1 MSNQIIV
8 VGGGLSGLSAAH
20 TILEHG
26 MNVLVIDKNAFFGG
40 NSTKATSGIN
50 GALTRSQI
58 ALGIKDSVE
67 AFYDDTAKSAR
78 DMLRP
83 DLVKVLTGRSASAV
97 EWLQD
102 KFKLDLSLVSRLG
115 GHSFPRT
122 HRGKEKMPGMTITY
136 ALMETIEDLSISEPH
151 RVKLIK
157 KARVTNLIKENGAVV
172 GVEYEHHNQP
182 GVKVQAWGPV
192 VLATG
197 GYAADFSSDSLLKK
211 YRPELWD
218 LPTTNGDHT
227 TGDGIKMSLA
237 IGGKTI
243 NMEMIQVHPTGLVDP
258 REPDAKVKFL
268 AAEALRGVG
277 GLLLQADGKRFCDEL
292 GHRDYVT
299 GMMWKNKFP
308 IRLVL
313 NTAAAK
319 EIEWHCKHYVG
330 RGLMRYFKNGEELAK
345 EIGIPP
351 AELQKTFDE
360 YNLIAEGKVKDP
372 WGKKYF
378 QNGPI
383 KMDQDFHVA
392 QMAPVLHYTMGG
404 VDINDRASIKDTTD
418 TPIPG
423 LFAAGEMCGGVHG
436 ANRLG
441 GSSLLGCVVFGR
453 TAGDSVCEYQK
464 SNPVVGSGAAA
475 AAAAAT
481 AHTVS
486 VPGGFTTSVTVD
498 PNGQKINLEISWGK
512 ASGAP
517 ATSAPAPAPAPAPAL
532 RSITA
537 AEVAKHDKEDD
548 CWVIVNGQVL
558 DVTKFLPDH
567 PGGKKAIL
575 IFAGRDATVEFNMLH
590 KPDVVE
596 KYAPES
602 VIGVLN
608 TDSLP
613 SRPAKI

>member
-50 GALTRSQI
+50 GALTRTQI
-58 ALGIKDSVE
+58 QLGIKDSVE

-83 DLVKVLTGRSASAV
+83 DLVTVLTGRSASAV

-136 ALMETIEDLSISEPH
+136 ALMETIEDLSIAEPH

-243 NMEMIQVHPTGLVDP
+243 NMEKVQVHPTGLVDP

-277 GLLLQADGKRFCDEL
+277 GLLLTADGKRFCDEL

-345 EIGIPP
+345 EIGISP
-351 AELQKTFDE
+351 AELQKTFDD

-372 WGKKYF
+372 WGKKFF

-392 QMAPVLHYTMGG
+392 LMAPVLHYTMGG
-404 VDINDRASIKDTTD
+404 VDINDRASIKDLSD

-464 SNPVVGSGAAA
+464 SNPVVGSGAKAA
-475 AAAAAT
+475 AAAAQ
-481 AHTVS
+481 TVS

-498 PNGQKINLEISWGK
+498 PNGQKINLEISWG
-512 ASGAP
+512 
-517 ATSAPAPAPAPAPAL
+517 
-532 RSITA
+532 
-537 AEVAKHDKEDD
+537 
-548 CWVIVNGQVL
+548 
-558 DVTKFLPDH
+558 
-567 PGGKKAIL
+567 
-575 IFAGRDATVEFNMLH
+575 RDATVEFNMLH

-602 VIGVLN
+602 IIGVL
-608 TDSLP
+608 DAESLP
-613 SRPAKI
+613 SRPSKI

>member
-1 MSNQIIV
+1 MSNQIII

-20 TILEHG
+20 TILDHG
-26 MNVLVIDKNAFFGG
+26 LNVLVIDKNAFFGG

-50 GALTRSQI
+50 GALTRTQI

-136 ALMETIEDLSISEPH
+136 ALMETIEDLSVSEPH

-243 NMEMIQVHPTGLVDP
+243 NMEMVQVHPTGLVDP

-330 RGLMRYFKNGEELAK
+330 RGLMKYFKNGEELAK
-345 EIGIPP
+345 EIGISP
-351 AELQKTFDE
+351 AELQKTFDD
-360 YNLIAEGKVKDP
+360 YNLIADGKVKDP

-378 QNGPI
+378 SNVPI

-404 VDINDRASIKDTTD
+404 VDINDRASIKDTSD

-453 TAGDSVCEYQK
+453 TAGDSVAEYQK
-464 SNPVVGSGAAA
+464 SNPVVGSGAKAA
-475 AAAAAT
+475 AAQ
-481 AHTVS
+481 TVS

-498 PNGQKINLEISWGK
+498 PNGQKINLEISWGH

-517 ATSAPAPAPAPAPAL
+517 ATSAPAPAPTPAPAPVL

-537 AEVAKHDKEDD
+537 AEVAKHDKPDD

-590 KPDVVE
+590 KPDVVA

-602 VIGVLN
+602 VIGLLN
-608 TDSLP
+608 AESLP
-613 SRPAKI
+613 SRPSKI